1 MIEINLLPKEMQIQG
16 PRLALNRQ
24 ILVPAA
30 AALVLAVGM
39 AGLTFFQKQQIDQL
53 DGKIRI
59 ARARAE
65 QLQRDIQMVDGLVE
79 IKTKITARIDAV
91 QLLDQNRTAWVN
103 VMEDLSGRMPEF
115 LWLTAMRQVVA
126 LAPRGATN
134 APGDTSSANAVA
146 AGSPQTEFPAEI
158 EGYAYSLSGLANL
171 MISLRK
177 SGHFKDV
184 DLKHAREV
192 ELESHPAY
200 TFALSCTLDYTGRS
214 GPEETIETDGPAELA
229 QASESMGKRN

>member
-30 AALVLAVGM
+30 AALVLIVGM
-39 AGLTFFQKQQIDQL
+39 AGLSFYQKQQIDEL

-79 IKTKITARIDAV
+79 IKAKITARIEAV

-103 VMEDLSGRMPEF
+103 VMEDLSGRLPDF
-115 LWLTAMRQVVA
+115 LWLTAMRQVMAQV
-126 LAPRGATN
+126 PTGAAK
-134 APGDTSSANAVA
+134 APGDTASARA
-146 AGSPQTEFPAEI
+146 ASGSPETIFPAEI

-192 ELESHPAY
+192 ELQSHPAY

-214 GPEETIETDGPAELA
+214 GPAEKIETDGPAELA

>member
-24 ILVPAA
+24 LLIPVA
-30 AALVLAVGM
+30 AALVLMVGM
-39 AGLTFFQKQQIDQL
+39 AGLSFYQKQQIDEL

-65 QLQRDIQMVDGLVE
+65 QLQRDIQMVDALVE
-79 IKTKITARIDAV
+79 IKSKITARIDAV
-91 QLLDQNRTAWVN
+91 KTLDQNRTAWVS

-126 LAPRGATN
+126 VAPK
-134 APGDTSSANAVA
+134 APGNAAADTAAANAA
-146 AGSPQTEFPAEI
+146 SGSPQTIFPAEI

-200 TFALSCTLDYTGRS
+200 TFALSCTLDYTGQS
-214 GPEETIETDGPAELA
+214 GPVENIETDGPAELA

>member
-30 AALVLAVGM
+30 AALVLIVGM
-39 AGLTFFQKQQIDQL
+39 AGLSFYQKQQIDEL

-65 QLQRDIQMVDGLVE
+65 QLQRDIQMVDALVE
-79 IKTKITARIDAV
+79 IKTKITARIEAV

-103 VMEDLSGRMPEF
+103 VMEDLSGRMPDF
-115 LWLTAMRQVVA
+115 LWLTAMRQVMAQV
-126 LAPRGATN
+126 PTK
-134 APGDTSSANAVA
+134 APGDTASARA
-146 AGSPQTEFPAEI
+146 ASGSPETIFPAEI

-192 ELESHPAY
+192 DLQSHSAY

-214 GPEETIETDGPAELA
+214 GPQENIETDGPAELA